1 MTNDYLYSSPS
12 NSQYES
18 ASIAIVIL
26 PDIFGLTEY
35 AKATCEEFSKQF
47 QLPVYMYEYFYSLNS
62 QANVFA
68 PEAMDKAVEMMEQ
81 MRGEDFVQ
89 PFADVLHTI
98 QTSNNSITEFVV
110 IGFCF
115 GGRLAYLS
123 GLDGRVKRIVSFYGA
138 GAHQPEFYATHTPIE
153 VLCDARNNDST
164 LEVLSFYGNQ
174 DASIP
179 LADREKTS
187 EALATA
193 HIHYQAHEV
202 DAGHA
207 YFQQGRPNYNQAA
220 ALQSQI
226 VLAEFLK

>member
-18 ASIAIVIL
+18 ANTAIVIL

-47 QLPVYMYEYFYSLNS
+47 RLSVYMYEYFYSLNS

-68 PEAMDKAVEMMEQ
+68 PEAMDEAVEMMDR
-81 MRGEDFVQ
+81 MKGEDFVL
-89 PFADVLHTI
+89 PFVDVLQTI
-98 QTSNNSITEFVV
+98 QTENSNITEFTVV
-110 IGFCF
+110 GFCF

-123 GLDGRVKRIVSFYGA
+123 GIDNRVKKIISFYGA
-138 GAHQPEFYATHTPIE
+138 GAHQPDFYNSKTPIE
-153 VLCDARNNDST
+153 ALSGARKMDSS
-164 LEVLSFYGNQ
+164 LQVMSFYGTQ

-179 LADREKTS
+179 LVDREKTS
-187 EALATA
+187 EALAAA
-193 HIHYQAHEV
+193 HIHYQADDV

-207 YFQQGRPNYNQAA
+207 YFQQGRPNYNQEAA
-220 ALQSQI
+220 HQSQI
-226 VLAEFLK
+226 VLSEFLK